1 MSHTI
6 YCEADIPNS
15 FDELEPGDGVD
26 LVMRTV
32 VEFEILSKDGYLI
45 HIEDLG
51 KCGQT
56 GTLVG
61 FVVEPLQSHI
71 KESIVN
77 LMCTSSQHLPTE
89 AELAMLLP
97 VVQRRRKKGNKD
109 SGVNA
114 YDCNEHREGEEHTG
128 AAKTDSFTLDH
139 SRLSIGDSID
149 GYCVKTFRWY
159 EAKVVDMK
167 KDDNNDVKLRIH
179 FSGWNA
185 KHDEWIPRESERI
198 AARGSSSSIV
208 LAAAKTASS
217 LVPWWNA
224 EMVLSRTQE
233 KLGYKN
239 GRNSDGQKWPERK
252 KIAVRIEGIEDFCID
267 YTYANPSLWLIAAS
281 GVWYRVAGPLC
292 VCSTVKQKRHSSCD
306 GSTSLHGK
314 YWQHSDNDIPQLGC
328 GGAHKGFPSQRY
340 TEIFTKMCNTF
351 LSSVHVAMCLIDF
364 LPSNSKLSLH
374 SLCDE
379 VAARSNGEVD
389 EIDILQNFQFIAGK
403 QIQTLVCAVVDV
415 FFAALFVILIFNN
428 ILSI

>member
-6 YCEADIPNS
+6 YCEADIPSS

-32 VEFEILSKDGYLI
+32 IEFEILSKEGYLI
-45 HIEDLG
+45 HIDDLG

-61 FVVEPLQSHI
+61 FVVEPLQSHV

-77 LMCTSSQHLPTE
+77 LMCTSSQHLPSE

-97 VVQRRRKKGNKD
+97 VAQRRRKKGNKE
-109 SGVNA
+109 SAVITS
-114 YDCNEHREGEEHTG
+114 DCNENRECDGHAG
-128 AAKTDSFTLDH
+128 AAKIDTLALDH
-139 SRLSIGDSID
+139 TKLNIGDSID

-167 KDDNNDVKLRIH
+167 KDDKNEVKLRIH

-217 LVPWWNA
+217 LVPWWDA

-239 GRNSDGQKWPERK
+239 GRNADGLKWSERK
-252 KIAVRIEGIEDFCID
+252 KIAVRIEGIEDWCID

-292 VCSTVKQKRHSSCD
+292 VCSTVKQKRYSSSD
-306 GSTSLHGK
+306 ASVSFHGK
-314 YWQHSDNDIPQLGC
+314 SWQHPDNSLPNIDS

-340 TEIFTKMCNTF
+340 TEIFSKTCNTF

-374 SLCDE
+374 TVCDE

-403 QIQTLVCAVVDV
+403 PARVVHYAIVDMFNTTLSMI
-415 FFAALFVILIFNN
+415 VII
-428 ILSI
+428 IMI